1 MCNILLELFGWVGT
15 GFVIASMLMTNIN
28 KLRILNITGAVI
40 SAIYS
45 ALIGAWPVV
54 GLNVALTVIN
64 TVQLIRVKKQK
75 KKEA

>member
-1 MCNILLELFGWVGT
+1 MNVYLELFGWLGT

-28 KLRILNITGAVI
+28 KLRILNMTGSVI

-45 ALIGAWPVV
+45 ALISAWPVV
-54 GLNVALTVIN
+54 ALNVGLFIIN
-64 TVQLIRVKKQK
+64 SVQLFRAKN

>member
-1 MCNILLELFGWVGT
+1 MNMYLELFGWLGT

-40 SAIYS
+40 STVYS
-45 ALIGAWPVV
+45 ALVGAWPVV
-54 GLNVALTVIN
+54 GLNVALTIIN
-64 TVQLIRVKKQK
+64 TIQLIRAKN

>member
-1 MCNILLELFGWVGT
+1 MNIYLELLGWLGT
-15 GFVIASMLMTNIN
+15 GFVIVSMLMTSIN

-40 SAIYS
+40 SAVYS
-45 ALIGAWPVV
+45 ALVGAWPVV

-64 TVQLIRVKKQK
+64 AVQLIRAKN

>member
-1 MCNILLELFGWVGT
+1 MNVYLELFGWLGT

-28 KLRILNITGAVI
+28 RLRILNMTGSVI

-45 ALIGAWPVV
+45 ALISAWPVV
-54 GLNVALTVIN
+54 ALNVGLFIIN
-64 TVQLIRVKKQK
+64 SIQLLRAKN

>member
-1 MCNILLELFGWVGT
+1 MNMYLELFGWLGT

-28 KLRILNITGAVI
+28 KLRLLNITGAVI

-45 ALIGAWPVV
+45 ALVGAWPVV

-64 TVQLIRVKKQK
+64 TVQLILVKK
-75 KKEA
+75 